1 MFEKTKL
8 SEMFEGRVKKS
19 LAKSSV
25 FLAGTMF
32 AVSVM
37 AQQSGSIEGT
47 VYLDD
52 NVEAAGVTITATSP
66 VMPKSRTV
74 ETDEDGEFRMPA
86 LIPGT
91 YTLTLTT
98 EDGITRTVKT
108 RVLLDQR
115 SNVSVTMAPDTGSE
129 AVEEVVVTGEKVEV
143 VGGGATLSNALG
155 ADVINALPVGQD
167 YRDLM
172 KLLPGV
178 QVTADS
184 IRGPNAGGSGQDNTY
199 AFDGVNITL
208 PMFGV
213 LAAEPSTHDIE
224 QVSVERGGARAVGFN
239 RAGGMSVDTK
249 SKSGT
254 NEFKASLD
262 YKFQDPNLRAK
273 DTNGVR
279 SETEQTWLT
288 TSVSGPLIEDTLFF
302 YGSYYGPTVS
312 RDNKETLYGPTK
324 DYLSE
329 RDEYFGKLT
338 YAVTEDIML
347 NASYRTSDRVGEG
360 LSIDN
365 DEADSVS
372 SGESAS
378 QDIITLDGS
387 WIISDNTSFTFQYGS
402 YALESG
408 TVPDNMLAAVPE
420 YGATLDISNLDQL
433 GYLLVPTIN
442 SDSTDYDNV
451 LAQQLIDQYGYT
463 SGGVRQGGGGVGGYY
478 QKSLESYYRDSFEM
492 ALEHRFDIGETSHE
506 LHIGY
511 QWSEGKEDLIRASNG
526 WGTIAYRGGAE
537 VYETFDDAG
546 NVISSE
552 PIYFRSK
559 TEQMSF
565 MDEDGNAVPSITS
578 YSVAHNLEFNDS
590 IEWNDFTFNVG
601 VLISQDTYYGQGLRE
616 NNANYSGF
624 EVAPGNK
631 YEMYKT
637 DWKDMIQPRLGVT
650 WAYNSEDT
658 VFANFAQYNPQ
669 ASSLARAASWDRNSR
684 KTLEVYWDENGNYL
698 GYEPASG
705 SSGKMFQDGLKPRRL
720 DELTIG
726 TTKGWGDRINTR
738 AHVRYREGS
747 HFWEDAW
754 NWARSD
760 EGCYG
765 DFDRDGVYEHCVPA
779 DIEALGP
786 YIPDLQQYR
795 KGVNEDG
802 VGGIGGSS
810 YVIAEMDDAYTKY
823 WEFALEGEWYGDRTY
838 LNASYVYSEY
848 TGNIDQDSTT
858 NNNDQGTFIGSSNY
872 ADDYGQYTWDLKDG
886 TLKGDKPHQL
896 KVCGYYTLDWKAT
909 VGAFFT
915 YQSGQPW
922 EAWDGSIYKRPGD
935 NTIRYAEP
943 AGSRRSKSHWQMDLN
958 YTQNFDVF
966 NDYTLRFRA
975 DVFNV
980 FDRQTGYNIE
990 PEVDSPQFGQ
1000 PQNFYNPRRIQ
1011 LSFGVDI

>member
-8 SEMFEGRVKKS
+8 SELIEGSVKKS

-25 FLAGTMF
+25 FLAGTLF
-32 AVSVM
+32 AASVM
-37 AQQSGSIEGT
+37 AQQSGSIEGR
-47 VYLDD
+47 VYLDEK
-52 NVEAAGVTITATSP
+52 VAAAGVTITASSP
-66 VMPKSRTV
+66 VMPKNRTI
-74 ETDEDGEFRMPA
+74 ETDSEGEFRLPA

-98 EDGITRTVKT
+98 EDGLTRTVNT

-115 SNVSVTMAPDTGSE
+115 SNISIVMVPESDTG
-129 AVEEVVVTGEKVEV
+129 AMEEVAVVGERVEL
-143 VGGGATLSNALG
+143 VGGGASLSNALG

-167 YRDLM
+167 YRELL

-184 IRGPNAGGSGQDNTY
+184 VRGPNAGGSGQDNTY

-208 PMFGV
+208 PMFGT
-213 LAAEPSTHDIE
+213 LAAEPSSHDIE
-224 QVSVERGGARAVGFN
+224 QVSIERGGARAVGFN
-239 RAGGMSVDTK
+239 RAGGVSVDTK

-254 NEFKASLD
+254 NELKGSLE
-262 YKFQDPNLRAK
+262 YRFQDPNLRAK
-273 DTNGVR
+273 DTDGIKSDV
-279 SETEQTWLT
+279 EETWLT
-288 TSVSGPLIEDTLFF
+288 ASVSGPLIEDTLFF
-302 YGSYYGPTVS
+302 YGSYYGPTVTGE
-312 RDNKETLYGPTK
+312 NKETAYGSTK
-324 DYLSE
+324 DYHSD

-338 YAVTEDIML
+338 YAVTENILL

-360 LSIDN
+360 LSIG
-365 DEADSVS
+365 EEEEDSVS

-378 QDIITLDGS
+378 QDIITFDGS
-387 WIISDNTSFTFQYGS
+387 WIISDNTTFTFQYGS

-408 TVPDNMLAAVPE
+408 TVPDNNLNVLPQYEAA
-420 YGATLDISNLDQL
+420 LDVSSLNQL
-433 GYLLVPTIN
+433 GYFTVPN
-442 SDSTDYDNV
+442 LDPDNADFDNV
-451 LAQQLIDQYGYT
+451 LAQQLIDQYGYV
-463 SGGVRQGGGGVGGYY
+463 SNGQRFGGGGVGGYF
-478 QKSLESYYRDSFEM
+478 QESQENYYRDSFEM
-492 ALEHRFDIGETSHE
+492 ALEHNFEVGDTSHE

-511 QWSEGKEDLIRASNG
+511 QWSEGKEDFARRSNG
-526 WGTIAYRGGAE
+526 WGSILYIGGE
-537 VYETFDDAG
+537 ESTEDGDPV
-546 NVISSE
+546 
-552 PIYFRSK
+552 YFRSR

-565 MDEDGNAVPSITS
+565 VDEDGNSVPSIVS
-578 YSVAHNLEFNDS
+578 YTVAHNFEINDS

-601 VLISQDTYYGQGLRE
+601 FLISEDTYYGQGLKQ
-616 NNANYSGF
+616 NGANYSGF

-631 YEMYKT
+631 YEMYKI

-650 WAYNSEDT
+650 WAYNGQDT

-669 ASSLARAASWDRNSR
+669 ASSLARAASWDRNSAR
-684 KTLEVYWDENGNYL
+684 TLEVNWGADGSYL

-705 SSGKMFQDGLKPRRL
+705 SSGKMFQDGMSPRRL

-726 TTKGWGDRINTR
+726 TTKGWGERISTR
-738 AHVRYREGS
+738 AHLRYREGS

-765 DFDRDGVYEHCVPA
+765 DFDGDGINEHCVPA

-786 YIPDLQQYR
+786 YIPDLNQYR
-795 KGVNEDG
+795 YGANEDG

-810 YVIAEMDDAYTKY
+810 YVIAEMDDAYTRY

-848 TGNIDQDSTT
+848 TGNFDQDNTSLT
-858 NNNDQGTFIGSSNY
+858 NDASLFIGSSSY

-886 TLKGDKPHQL
+886 TLRGDKPHQL
-896 KVCGYYTLDWKAT
+896 KVFGYYTLDWKANL
-909 VGAFFT
+909 GAFFT

-922 EAWDGSIYKRPGD
+922 EAWDGSIYGRSSD
-935 NTIRYAEP
+935 TMRYAEP
-943 AGSRRSKSHWQMDLN
+943 AGSRRSASHWQMDLN

-966 NDYTLRFRA
+966 SDYTLKFRA
-975 DVFNV
+975 DIFNL
-980 FDRQTGYNIE
+980 FDRQTGYNID
-990 PEVDSPQFGQ
+990 PRVDDEDFGRARS
-1000 PQNFYNPRRIQ
+1000 FFNPRRVQ
-1011 LSFGVDI
+1011 LSFGVDF